1 MLRFWKATLA
11 STLVLGFGQTLVID
25 GARVY
30 GWRVRMCDWMTL
42 LQMDV
47 LPPLVI

>member
-11 STLVLGFGQTLVID
+11 LGFGQT
-25 GARVY
+25 
-30 GWRVRMCDWMTL
+30 CDWMALGFMDGESTCVIGWRFL
-42 LQMDV
+42 LMDV